1 MLIGIAPCISPEL
14 LSVLHRMGHG
24 DEIVLGD
31 AFFCGDT
38 FGQRVIRAD
47 GLRIPELL
55 GGILSLISLD
65 DMVSDPLAIME
76 PAAPDALDPGMV
88 ASYRGAIERRWPQA
102 PEFARMERY
111 AFYDRAR
118 KAFAVVMTGETVKY
132 GNIIIRKGVI
142 PVSA

>member
-47 GLRIPELL
+47 GIRIPELL

-65 DMVSDPLAIME
+65 DMVTDSLVIMDPT
-76 PAAPDALDPGMV
+76 PPDALDPGMV
-88 ASYRGAIERRWPQA
+88 SSYRQAIERRWPHA

-142 PVSA
+142 PVSK